1 VAALQKRKKQAAS
14 WKKKEKERRRR
25 RTVSA
30 AGGGGAGNLECSF
43 RLYTVRGILPRG
55 LPVERTASPG
65 SVGGVNFYCPLS
77 LAMEKSS
84 G

>member
-1 VAALQKRKKQAAS
+1 VAALQKRKKEAS

-30 AGGGGAGNLECSF
+30 AGAGAGNLECSF

-77 LAMEKSS
+77 LAIEKSS